1 MEAQMQYERMQQPPV
16 YDAANNPY
24 GTAGQPGSQAVSML
38 SVRSP
43 FEWRPDHNNQLSY
56 SQV

>member
-1 MEAQMQYERMQQPPV
+1 MQYERMQQPPV